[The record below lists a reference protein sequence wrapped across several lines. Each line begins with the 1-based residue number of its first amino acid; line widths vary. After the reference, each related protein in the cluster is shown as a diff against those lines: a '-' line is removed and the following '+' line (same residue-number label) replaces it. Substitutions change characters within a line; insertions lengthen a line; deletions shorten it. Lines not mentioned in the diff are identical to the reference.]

1 MKEVTLNKQEKATW
15 IDKIIRFCLEQKL
28 IVFLLTAVILLWGI
42 AIAPFDW
49 DTGSLPR
56 DPIPVDAI
64 PDISDNL
71 QIVFT
76 DWSGNS
82 PQDVEDQVTY
92 PLTTALLGIPG
103 VKVVRSYSLFGF
115 STISI
120 IFQDDIDFYWSRSRI
135 LEKLNSLPANTLP
148 SGVQPTLGPDATALG
163 QVYWYTLEGR
173 DKNGN
178 PTGGWD
184 PEELRTW
191 QDWYIRYWLLSAE
204 GVSDV
209 ASIGGFVKTY
219 QIDVNPDALR
229 AYEIDIQDVFS
240 AVKMSNLD
248 VGARTIEVNQ
258 VEYVIRGIG
267 FVKNLEDIENAVI
280 KVHNGLPILVKDI
293 AWVTYGP
300 FERRGA
306 LDKEGAGATGGV
318 VIGRYGE
325 NTLEVL
331 KNVHNKIA
339 EISPG
344 LPSKVLDDG
353 TESTLTIVPF
363 YDRTELIKET
373 LFTLDSAILE
383 EIVTTIIVIL
393 LCVMNFRS
401 SLLISA
407 VLPIAVLL
415 TFIAMK
421 VFHVEANIVS
431 LSGIAIGI
439 GAMVAM
445 GIIICEN
452 ILKYLEKPPEGLNR
466 LELVYQATREVG
478 SAVIT
483 AAATTIVSFLPVF
496 SMIGPEGRLFRPL
509 AFTKTFALASAML
522 VSIVILPAVAHLI
535 FFNKKEYLNKP
546 KPIRIIL
553 FSLLVLAG
561 IFTGVLIKWWLGT
574 LLLILAIY
582 SLIIDKTSE
591 KVRLL
596 IYRISHWLIVFL
608 VTLILTNHW
617 LPLGPERGFIR
628 NFIFIAVVIGV
639 IVFSLILF
647 QKHYHKIL
655 KWCLKHKFLALSFPA
670 VVMLMGFISWIGIPT
685 LSDWMPRSL
694 RDTTTI
700 RSLASTFPGFGKEFM
715 PPLDEGSFLF
725 MPVTMPHAG
734 TEEVTDIL
742 KTQNILINDIPEIKG
757 VVGKWGRAET
767 PLDPAPISMF
777 ETTINYKSKY
787 YQNEKTQ
794 TLRFK
799 YDSKGIDYFR
809 AFDGEPLPA
818 PDGQPYKVQG
828 KFIRDKNNRL
838 IPDSRGVPFLQWRP
852 ALSPKLN
859 PGRKAWKGIKNNN
872 EIWDEIVQATT
883 MPGVT
888 TAPKLAPIAARIVM
902 LQSGMRAPMGIKI
915 QGPDL
920 ETIEA
925 VGIEMER
932 LVKQVPSVIPEAVI
946 ADRIIGKPYLEIE
959 IDREQV
965 ARYGLMINEVQKIIE
980 VAIGGVKTTTS
991 VEGRERYPIRVR
1003 YMRELRDSLDEMQ
1016 KVLVSSIGSEQVPLS
1031 QVASI
1036 RYVRGPQQIKSENT
1050 FLVGYL
1056 LFDKLPGFAE
1066 VDVVEDVQKYLQ
1078 QKIMSGELK
1087 LPKGVTYTFSGSY
1100 ENEVRAKEKL
1110 SVILPVALVI
1120 IFLILY
1126 FQFRTVSTS
1135 LIVFS
1140 GIFITWSGGFLLMWF
1155 YSQPWFLNFS
1165 IFSVS
1170 MRELF
1175 QIHPINLSVAVWVGF
1190 LVLFGMATDDGVLM
1204 STYIRDKCK
1213 ENKPESSEAIHNA
1226 VLEGAAKRI
1235 RPALMTTATTFLA
1248 LLPVLTAT
1256 GRGSDIM
1263 IPMAI
1268 PSFGG
1273 MIVSLFN
1280 VIVVPVLYCIILE
1293 TKLKFNTRYLKGN
1306 G

>member
-1 MKEVTLNKQEKATW
+1 MNRRENASW

-28 IVFLLTAVILLWGI
+28 VVFLLTAVILLWGI

-49 DTGSLPR
+49 NTGNFPR
-56 DPIPVDAI
+56 NPIPVDAI

-76 DWSGNS
+76 DWPGNS

-148 SGVQPTLGPDATALG
+148 SGVQPSLGPDATALG

-173 DKNGN
+173 DQNGN

-184 PEELRTW
+184 PDELRTW
-191 QDWYIRYWLLSAE
+191 QDWYIRYWLLGTE

-219 QIDVNPDALR
+219 QIDVNPNALR

-248 VGARTIEVNQ
+248 VGAKTIEVNQ

-267 FVKNLEDIENAVI
+267 FVKSLEDIENAVI
-280 KVHNGLPILVKDI
+280 KVHNGLPILVKDVS
-293 AWVTYGP
+293 WVTYGP
-300 FERRGA
+300 FQRRGA

-331 KNVHNKIA
+331 KNVHKKIA

-344 LPSKVLDDG
+344 LPSKTLDNG
-353 TESTLTIVPF
+353 TESKLTIVPF
-363 YDRTELIKET
+363 YDRTDLIKET
-373 LFTLDSAILE
+373 LFTLDNAILE
-383 EIVTTIIVIL
+383 EIVITIIVIL
-393 LCVMNFRS
+393 LCVMNLRS

-407 VLPIAVLL
+407 VLPIAVLF

-421 VFHVEANIVS
+421 VFHIEANIVS

-452 ILKYLEKPPEGLNR
+452 ILKYLEKPSKGLSR
-466 LELVYQATREVG
+466 LEIVYEATREVG

-522 VSIVILPAVAHLI
+522 VSIVILPALAHLI
-535 FFNKKEYLNKP
+535 FFSKKEYFKKP
-546 KPIRIIL
+546 KPIRALL
-553 FSLLVLAG
+553 FILLVIASVF
-561 IFTGVLIKWWLGT
+561 IGVVVKWWLGG
-574 LLLILAIY
+574 LLLVLAIY
-582 SLIIDKTSE
+582 SLFINKTSDLARH
-591 KVRLL
+591 KIHL
-596 IYRISHWLIVFL
+596 ISHWTIVLLI
-608 VTLILTNHW
+608 TIILTNHW
-617 LPLGPERGFIR
+617 LPLGPERGFVR
-628 NFIFIAVVIGV
+628 NFIFIAVMIGV
-639 IVFSLILF
+639 IICSLILF
-647 QKHYHKIL
+647 QKHYNKIL
-655 KWCLKHKFLALSFPA
+655 KWCLNHKFIALCFPT
-670 VVMLMGFISWIGIPT
+670 VLVIMGLISWLGIPT
-685 LSDWMPRSL
+685 FSKWMPKSA
-694 RDTTTI
+694 RDSSI
-700 RSLASTFPGFGKEFM
+700 VGALSSTFPGFGKEFM

-734 TEEVTDIL
+734 TGEVTDIL
-742 KTQNILINDIPEIKG
+742 KTQNILINDIPEIEG
-757 VVGKWGRAET
+757 IVGKWGRAET

-777 ETTINYKSKY
+777 ETTINYKPKY
-787 YQNEKTQ
+787 YQNEKGLTV
-794 TLRFK
+794 RFK
-799 YDSKGIDYFR
+799 YDSKKLDFFR
-809 AFDGEPLPA
+809 SFDGKPLPA
-818 PDGQPYKVQG
+818 SDGEPYKVQG
-828 KFIRDKNNRL
+828 KFIRDKNGKL

-852 ALSPKLN
+852 PLNPKLN
-859 PGRKAWKGIKNNN
+859 PGRNEWKGIKNNN
-872 EIWDEIVQATT
+872 DIWNEIVNATA

-920 ETIEA
+920 GTIET

-932 LVKQVPSVIPEAVI
+932 LVKQVPSVISEAVI

-959 IDREQV
+959 INRQQV
-965 ARYGLMINEVQKIIE
+965 ARYGLMINEVQQIIE
-980 VAIGGVKTTTS
+980 VAIGGDKTTTS

-1003 YMRELRDSLDEMQ
+1003 YMRELRDTVEEME
-1016 KVLVSSIGSEQVPLS
+1016 KVLVSSKNGEQVPLS

-1056 LFDKLPGFAE
+1056 LFDKKPGYAE
-1066 VDVVEDVQKYLQ
+1066 VDVVEEVQKYLQ
-1078 QKIMSGELK
+1078 QKITSGELK

-1126 FQFRTVSTS
+1126 FQFRSVSTA

-1140 GIFITWSGGFLLMWF
+1140 GIFITWAGGFLLMWF
-1155 YSQPWFLNFS
+1155 YGQSWFLNFS

-1170 MRELF
+1170 MRDLF
-1175 QIHPINLSVAVWVGF
+1175 QVHPINLSVAVWVGF
-1190 LVLFGMATDDGVLM
+1190 LVLFGIATDDGVLM
-1204 STYIRDKCK
+1204 STYIRDKHK
-1213 ENKPESSEAIHNA
+1213 KSQPDTIQAIREV
-1226 VLEGAAKRI
+1226 VLVGAEKRI

-1273 MIVSLFN
+1273 MVVSLFN
-1280 VIVVPVLYCIILE
+1280 VIVVPVLYCIALE
-1293 TKLKFNTRYLKGN
+1293 TKQKLKSKYLKTN
-1306 G
+1306 E